1 MKNIQDMFKEIDS
14 QGMEPYKALMKYCDS
29 RVTAD
34 EGIPAVIGLDDL
46 TASWNT
52 TYKGA
57 GQDEEFRFLMAAG
70 AMVFA
75 SLYEQKTA
83 EELGEY
89 PGIAPAMSAMA
100 EMFFHAGEDG
110 RIVPYREVVKQFVV
124 NQDGQEGGKPDG
136 EL

>member
-1 MKNIQDMFKEIDS
+1 MKTIQEIFEEIES
-14 QGMEPYKALMKYCDS
+14 QGMEPYKALMEYCDS

-57 GQDEEFRFLMAAG
+57 VQDEEFRFLMAAG

-75 SLYEQKTA
+75 GLYEQKSA

-89 PGIAPAMSAMA
+89 PGIAPAISAMA

-110 RIVPYREVVKQFVV
+110 VIVPYREVVKEFVT
-124 NQDGQEGGKPDG
+124 NKDAQAGGN
-136 EL
+136 

>member
-1 MKNIQDMFKEIDS
+1 MKTIQDIFESLEKQGLDS
-14 QGMEPYKALMKYCDS
+14 YEDIIKYCDS

-57 GQDEEFRFLMAAG
+57 EPDEEFRFLMAAG
-70 AMVFA
+70 AMIFA
-75 SLYEQKTA
+75 SLYEQKDA
-83 EELGEY
+83 QVLGEY

-100 EMFFHAGEDG
+100 EMFFHAGENG
-110 RIVPYREVVKQFVV
+110 ETVPYREVVKAFVSAK
-124 NQDGQEGGKPDG
+124 EAGGK
-136 EL
+136 

>member
-1 MKNIQDMFKEIDS
+1 MRNIRDILEEIEKQDLK
-14 QGMEPYKALMKYCDS
+14 PYEALMEYCDS

-57 GQDEEFRFLMAAG
+57 KKDEEFRFLMAAG

-75 SLYEQKTA
+75 SLYEQKDP
-83 EELGEY
+83 EVLGEY

-100 EMFFHAGEDG
+100 EMFFHAGEAESV
-110 RIVPYREVVKQFVV
+110 VPYREVVKDYITQK
-124 NQDGQEGGKPDG
+124 QSGGK
-136 EL
+136 

>member
-1 MKNIQDMFKEIDS
+1 MKSLRDILEDIENQDLK
-14 QGMEPYKALMKYCDS
+14 PYEEMMKYCDS

-70 AMVFA
+70 AMIFA
-75 SLYEQKTA
+75 SLYEQQDP
-83 EELGEY
+83 EVLGEY

-100 EMFFHAGEDG
+100 EMFFHAGADG
-110 RIVPYREVVKQFVV
+110 SVIPYREVVKKFVEEK
-124 NQDGQEGGKPDG
+124 NERTGGK
-136 EL
+136 

>member
-1 MKNIQDMFKEIDS
+1 MKTIQDIFKDIES
-14 QGMEPYKALMKYCDS
+14 QGMEPWVDLMKYCDS

-57 GQDEEFRFLMAAG
+57 RQDEEFRFLMAAG

-75 SLYEQKTA
+75 NLYEQKSA

-110 RIVPYREVVKQFVV
+110 RTVPYREVEKAFV
-124 NQDGQEGGKPDG
+124 NNKDEQAGGK
-136 EL
+136 

>member
-1 MKNIQDMFKEIDS
+1 MKTIRDILDCIEEQELKPYEEL
-14 QGMEPYKALMKYCDS
+14 MEYCDS

-46 TASWNT
+46 TSSWNT

-57 GQDEEFRFLMAAG
+57 KQDEEFRFLMAAG
-70 AMVFA
+70 AMIFA
-75 SLYEQKTA
+75 SLYEQQDPEK
-83 EELGEY
+83 LGEY

-110 RIVPYREVVKQFVV
+110 GIVPYREVVKAFVK
-124 NQDGQEGGKPDG
+124 QDKEQAGGK
-136 EL
+136 

>member
-1 MKNIQDMFKEIDS
+1 MNSMDELFAAVKNDDLKEFYEV
-14 QGMEPYKALMKYCDS
+14 MEYCDK

-52 TYKGA
+52 TYTGAKG
-57 GQDEEFRFLMAAG
+57 DEHFHLLMAAA

-75 SLYEQKTA
+75 GLYEQKDPQS
-83 EELGEY
+83 LGEY

-100 EMFFHAGEDG
+100 EMFFHSGDDKAP
-110 RIVPYREVVKQFVV
+110 IPYRKVIRDFLK
-124 NQDGQEGGKPDG
+124 
-136 EL
+136 

>member
-1 MKNIQDMFKEIDS
+1 MKSLRDILDGIENQDLKIYEDL
-14 QGMEPYKALMKYCDS
+14 MEYCDS

-57 GQDEEFRFLMAAG
+57 RQDEEFRFLMAAG
-70 AMVFA
+70 AMIFA
-75 SLYEQKTA
+75 SLYEQKDP
-83 EELGEY
+83 EVLGEY

-100 EMFFHAGEDG
+100 EMFFHAGEEG
-110 RIVPYREVVKQFVV
+110 SVVPYREVVKEFVT
-124 NQDGQEGGKPDG
+124 QKQKQSGGN
-136 EL
+136 

>member
-1 MKNIQDMFKEIDS
+1 MRTIQDVLERLEKQGLESYKEI
-14 QGMEPYKALMKYCDS
+14 MEYCDS

-57 GQDEEFRFLMAAG
+57 KTDEDFRFLMAAG
-70 AMVFA
+70 AMIFA
-75 SLYEQKTA
+75 SLYEQKDP
-83 EELGEY
+83 EVLGEY

-100 EMFFHAGEDG
+100 EMYFHAGEDKET
-110 RIVPYREVVKQFVV
+110 IPYREVVKAFVNV
-124 NQDGQEGGKPDG
+124 EKEQAGGK
-136 EL
+136 